1 MTQSG
6 ALQTM
11 HFLKQSKPAGV
22 LAAMLCA
29 TLLSGCVS
37 KLLTAPPPATYDL
50 AGLQTAPAVKGRTSA
65 QVLVP
70 EPFALQTLASQRIV
84 VTRGPLVA
92 YYPNAQY
99 PDTLPKLVQSRIIQA
114 FEKSRGVRAAGRPG
128 EGLSIDYQLLTNIRA
143 FAFNVTPAGQFAEIE
158 IFAQIMN
165 DRNGKVLES
174 KLFSASVP
182 VAQDTAPSAVNG
194 LNAALDEVL
203 KEMIPWAVSRL

>member
-11 HFLKQSKPAGV
+11 HSQKRSMPVGMLS
-22 LAAMLCA
+22 AMLCA
-29 TLLSGCVS
+29 ALLSGCVS
-37 KLLTAPPPATYDL
+37 KLVTTPPPATYDL

-65 QVLVP
+65 QILVP

-114 FEKSRGVRAAGRPG
+114 FEKSRGVRAVGRPG
-128 EGLSIDYQLLTNIRA
+128 EGLSIDYQLLTNIRT
-143 FAFNVTPAGQFAEIE
+143 FAFNVTQSGRFAEIE

-165 DRNGKVLES
+165 DRNGKVVEA
-174 KLFSASVP
+174 KVFEASVP
-182 VAQDTAPSAVNG
+182 VAEDTAPSAVSG
-194 LNAALDEVL
+194 LNVALDEVL
-203 KEMIPWAVSRL
+203 KELVAWAVPRL